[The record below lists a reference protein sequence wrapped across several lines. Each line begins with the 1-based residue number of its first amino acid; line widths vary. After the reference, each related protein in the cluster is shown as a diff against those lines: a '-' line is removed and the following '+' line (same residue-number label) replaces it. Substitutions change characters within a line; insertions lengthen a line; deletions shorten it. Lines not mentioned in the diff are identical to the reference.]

1 MRVFT
6 VAALGALLATTLVS
20 PASASTGIQQELD
33 QMVAAGTP
41 GVVLTVVRGKNRWRA
56 EAGVSDVDTNGP
68 LPRDGR
74 FRAGSITKTMVA
86 TVLLQLVHE
95 GKLALT
101 DTLGE
106 LLPGMVPGDDGV
118 RVEQLLNH
126 TSGLADYINAPEF
139 ADPAHYTSRTY
150 SPARLIQLANTLEH
164 GAPGIEWAYS
174 NTNYILLG
182 MLVERVT
189 GHTLSQELRW
199 RVFLPAGMFRS
210 DLPTSTQFLAGPH
223 ASGYYRIDPAPR
235 FELTELNPSFAW
247 AAYGVVS
254 TATDIQRFYHALFT
268 GKLLPPALVQRMH
281 EDAPA
286 TNNPAWPR
294 YGLGIEEM
302 HTTCGVT
309 LWGHTGAIPG
319 YQTYAFATL
328 DGKREIV
335 VSANLFSPR
344 DGRQVLGALNA
355 INIEFCGEPWQLPS
369 VGSGLNRSENRAFG
383 HLPGRPE

>member
-1 MRVFT
+1 MGKPMRALA

-20 PASASTGIQQELD
+20 PASASAGIQQELD

-41 GVVLTVVRGKNRWRA
+41 GVVLTVVRGESRWRA
-56 EAGVSDVDTNGP
+56 EAGVSDVDSNDR

-106 LLPGMVPGDDGV
+106 LLPGLLPGRDRI

-126 TSGLADYINAPEF
+126 TSGLADYISAPEF

-150 SPARLIQLANTLEH
+150 SPTRLVQLANTLEH
-164 GAPGIEWAYS
+164 GVPGTEWAYS
-174 NTNYILLG
+174 NTNYVLLG
-182 MLVERVT
+182 MIVEKVT
-189 GHTLSQELRW
+189 GRALSQELRR
-199 RVFLPAGMFRS
+199 RVFLPAGMVRS
-210 DLPTSTQFLAGPH
+210 DLPTTTQFLAGPH

-254 TATDIQRFYHALFT
+254 TATDIQRFYRALFT
-268 GKLLPPALVQRMH
+268 GKLLPPALVRRMH
-281 EDAPA
+281 ENAPA

-294 YGLGIEEM
+294 YGLGLEEM
-302 HTTCGVT
+302 HTTCGVM

-328 DGKREIV
+328 DGLREIV
-335 VSANLFSPR
+335 VSTNLFSPR
-344 DGRQVLGALNA
+344 DGRQVLRAVNA
-355 INIEFCGEPWQLPS
+355 INIEFCGEPWQMPS
-369 VGSGLNRSENRAFG
+369 AGSGLDRG
-383 HLPGRPE
+383 